1 LEQNKSQKVNAQRGT
16 SSARSV
22 ESVQA
27 RHNQKRSLPERIAD
41 AVTIMSGSI
50 PFLLIN
56 VLLFAVWLIL
66 NTKILS
72 GVKPFDPFPFPLLTT
87 IVSLEAIFLAI
98 FVLISQNRQ
107 MKVQDLRQ
115 EINLQIDM
123 IAEDEV
129 TKLMTLVRGLY
140 QALNIDTSFD
150 PELHEMC
157 EPTDA
162 EAIEKKLQEQMEQ
175 PIVGDK

>member
-1 LEQNKSQKVNAQRGT
+1 LEQNNSQKVNARSGV
-16 SSARSV
+16 SGARSV

-41 AVTIMSGSI
+41 AVTIVSGSI
-50 PFLLIN
+50 PFLLFN
-56 VLLFAVWLIL
+56 GVLFAVWIIL

-72 GVKPFDPFPFPLLTT
+72 SVKPFDPFPFPLLTT

-107 MKVQDLRQ
+107 MKIQDLRQ
-115 EINLQIDM
+115 EINLQIDR

-129 TKLMTLVRGLY
+129 TKLITLVRGLY

-157 EPTDA
+157 KPTDA
-162 EAIEKKLQEQMEQ
+162 EAIEQKLQEQMEQ
-175 PIVGDK
+175 PVSGK